1 MGWYLKVLRDYATFS
16 GRARRK
22 EYWMFALINALIM
35 IGLMAVDLV
44 FGFYDAELG
53 MGILSG
59 IYVLAIIVPSI
70 AVSVRRLHDVG
81 RSGWWFLITFIP
93 LIGQLVL
100 LYWTVKDSQ
109 EGSNAYGANPKGFA
123 EEL

>member
-1 MGWYLKVLRDYATFS
+1 
-16 GRARRK
+16 
-22 EYWMFALINALIM
+22 
-35 IGLMAVDLV
+35 
-44 FGFYDAELG
+44 
-53 MGILSG
+53 
-59 IYVLAIIVPSI
+59 
-70 AVSVRRLHDVG
+70 DVG

>member
-1 MGWYLKVLRDYATFS
+1 
-16 GRARRK
+16 
-22 EYWMFALINALIM
+22 MFALINALIM

-93 LIGQLVL
+93 LIG
-100 LYWTVKDSQ
+100 
-109 EGSNAYGANPKGFA
+109 
-123 EEL
+123 